1 MNTYT
6 ITYANEMLQ
15 NIIVIKYLLGVCINA
30 IGVLMVLRGIEKWKD
45 DNVSLVIIAY
55 IVLGL
60 LFIWCANGLALG

>member
-6 ITYANEMLQ
+6 MTYANEMLQ
-15 NIIVIKYLLGVCINA
+15 NIIVIKGLIGLSINA

-45 DNVSLVIIAY
+45 NKVSLMTIAY

-60 LFIWCANGLALG
+60 LFIWCANAMALR